1 LSLIKSWVLH
11 HLAAARTLISTL
23 NFIFNNVLRNVDAL
37 GLLGGSFFCTYSAV
51 STDNGGRVEVAV
63 HIHEFLAVLL
73 HHSWVSWLHP
83 SILGLNPFFPF
94 SIGERIGSELLRF
107 VLRTLASSTTAHFL
121 RVISESKTVTL
132 EIRISCLD
140 SRSESLR
147 VIKLGVTIKEF
158 RCFVYIID
166 DVVVDVVVVYDVGD
180 IAWLHYHLFLA
191 FRPALVR

>member
-1 LSLIKSWVLH
+1 MIEGWVLH

-37 GLLGGSFFCTYSAV
+37 GLLGRSFFCTYSAV
-51 STDNGGRVEVAV
+51 STDNGGRVEVPV

-73 HHSWVSWLHP
+73 HHGWVGWLHT
-83 SILGLNPFFPF
+83 SILGLNPFFPL
-94 SIGERIGSELLRF
+94 SIGKRIGSELLRF

-121 RVISESKTVTL
+121 GFISESKTVTL
-132 EIRISCLD
+132 EIRISGLD

-147 VIKLGVTIKEF
+147 VIELGVTIKEF
-158 RCFVYIID
+158 RCFVEIID
-166 DVVVDVVVVYDVGD
+166 DVVVDVVVVNDVGD
-180 IAWLHYHLFLA
+180 ISWLHYHLFLA